1 MNRFAAV
8 AAMCVC
14 VSLPAF
20 ADEPDG
26 LVLPEGFHASIVA
39 DGLKGLRH
47 LAFRNK
53 DTLYISTRGKDNG
66 IIALH
71 LGADHKADRTEH
83 FRRRRQWRHRHPHLA
98 KQALCLDPHHRLS
111 LPIFRR

>member
-1 MNRFAAV
+1 MEMNRVFAA
-8 AAMCVC
+8 AAMCLC
-14 VSLPAF
+14 AGAPAF
-20 ADEPDG
+20 AEEPDG

-39 DGLKGLRH
+39 DGLKGVRH

-71 LGADHKADRTEH
+71 LGEDHKADRTEH
-83 FRRRRQWRHRHPHLA
+83 FGGDVNGGTGIRIWQNKLY
-98 KQALCLDPHHRLS
+98 
-111 LPIFRR
+111 